1 MRPSDIARGRSRH
14 DLPGLRIF
22 GFVRA
27 LSAKGKRAAPIQ
39 RVRQDRLN
47 PRTPGFVRAL
57 SAIRQEPARI
67 RRTRRDRQNL
77 RIFGFVCAPF
87 GERDRLVRLLPGRR
101 PVIPV
106 GHFARPEGLCPGELC
121 SRRSARDGSSN
132 HPHAQVR
139 RGPVV
144 VSSKKKCVQSSLC
157 GRIWDHQSQ
166 ASRIGADSPAIHG
179 TSARAR
185 PPPSTIDRIANRT
198 PSFMRRREW
207 AIYLIICSGISGFA
221 ESIARIPGSGIL
233 PLRGDSQRGR

>member
-1 MRPSDIARGRSRH
+1 M
-14 DLPGLRIF
+14 
-22 GFVRA
+22 
-27 LSAKGKRAAPIQ
+27 
-39 RVRQDRLN
+39 
-47 PRTPGFVRAL
+47 
-57 SAIRQEPARI
+57 RQEPARI

-77 RIFGFVCAPF
+77 RIFGFVCALF
-87 GERDRLVRLLPGRR
+87 DERDRLVRLLPGRP

-132 HPHAQVR
+132 HPHVQVR

-144 VSSKKKCVQSSLC
+144 VSLKKKCVQSSLC

-207 AIYLIICSGISGFA
+207 AIYLIICSGISGFV
-221 ESIARIPGSGIL
+221 ELIARIPGRGFCPFGAKVNVAGIDATESICWALPEGRRSLAPCSGSTCT
-233 PLRGDSQRGR
+233 PVPARGRIPIPAPRSGGIQTGRVQMLP